1 MKRHQLIPIFISLLG
16 FAGVLQAQPTDSL
29 WSIAGEA
36 YAQGR
41 YQEAF
46 DGYKSIYDKDLE
58 SAMLYYN
65 LGNCAFRLQLYAQAI
80 IWFERAKLLDP
91 RDVDILYN
99 LEMANRFCLDKI
111 EAAPE
116 FFLKTWIG
124 EVRDRFSANQWA
136 WATLLLFATAM
147 LFLLLFFF
155 GRSRSGR
162 LWAFS
167 GSLFLLLLTMSTFS
181 FGWSRRQQIFTR
193 DYAIVTA
200 PVASVK
206 SAPDRE
212 GNTLFIIHE
221 GVKVRI
227 LDKIGAWGSIE
238 LADRRQGW
246 IEVTLIERI

>member
-1 MKRHQLIPIFISLLG
+1 MKRHQLITLFVSLLG
-16 FAGVLQAQPTDSL
+16 LAGVLQAQSADSL

-36 YAQGR
+36 YAQAH

-46 DGYKSIYDKDLE
+46 DGYKSIYDKGLE
-58 SAMLYYN
+58 SSALYYN
-65 LGNCAFRLQLYAQAI
+65 LGNCAFRLQLYAQSI
-80 IWFERAKLLDP
+80 LWFERAKLLDP
-91 RDVDILYN
+91 RDADILYN

-116 FFLKTWIG
+116 FFLKTWIR

-136 WATLLLFATAM
+136 WATLVLFATSIS
-147 LFLLLFFF
+147 FLLLFFF
-155 GRSRSGR
+155 GRSRSVR

-167 GSLFLLLLTMSTFS
+167 GSLFILLLTMSTFS
-181 FGWSRRQQIFTR
+181 FGWSRRQQTLYR
-193 DYAIVTA
+193 NEAIVMA
-200 PVASVK
+200 PVVSVK

-227 LDKIGAWGSIE
+227 LDKIGAWGSVE

-246 IEVTLIERI
+246 IEVTLVEQI